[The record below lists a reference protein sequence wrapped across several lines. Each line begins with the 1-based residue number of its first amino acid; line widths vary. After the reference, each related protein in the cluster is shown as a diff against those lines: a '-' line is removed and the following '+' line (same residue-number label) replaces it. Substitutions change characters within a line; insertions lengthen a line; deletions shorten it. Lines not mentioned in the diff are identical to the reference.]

1 MRLDVRTLLSDAVKM
16 VEKEAAKH
24 EIAVVPQFA
33 NRLPK
38 VYVDDVEIEQV
49 ALNLMRN
56 AIEAM
61 GDEEIT
67 RRTLTISTSR
77 QGKDAVEVAIE
88 DTGRG
93 LSPELSERI
102 FNSFFTTKQQGLGIG
117 LSLSRRIV
125 EAHGG
130 RLWAESDGCSG
141 TTFRFTLPVV
151 GASHG
156 THRARSLR
164 R

>member
-1 MRLDVRTLLSDAVKM
+1 
-16 VEKEAAKH
+16 
-24 EIAVVPQFA
+24 
-33 NRLPK
+33 LPK
-38 VYVDDVEIEQV
+38 INADDVEIEQV

-61 GDEEIT
+61 GDGKVTE
-67 RRTLTISTSR
+67 RTLTIGTSR
-77 QGKDAVEVAIE
+77 PAKEMIEVAIK

-93 LSPELSERI
+93 LSPELSERV

-141 TTFRFTLPVV
+141 TTFKFTLPVAGV
-151 GASHG
+151 TNGKR
-156 THRARSLR
+156 RARSLR
-164 R
+164 RR